1 MMRMRASHFQA
12 AHRRRPVAFTLIELL
27 VVIAIVAVL
36 AGILLPVIGRA
47 KEASRATACLSNLH
61 QLGVALRLYS
71 EDHQNRLPEMRD
83 KLYGTNSPPT
93 NSVVLPSV
101 DLVLSNYLG
110 SVKVLKCPA
119 DRDGIYEQ
127 SQSSY
132 AWNSLLNG
140 QDADRMVVMNL
151 SFNPHQIPVFYD
163 KEAFHRGRGEG
174 KEVNFLYADG
184 HIKNLLEVGGTK

>member
-1 MMRMRASHFQA
+1 MIPCVPAPSLS
-12 AHRRRPVAFTLIELL
+12 RRPRTAFTLIELL
-27 VVIAIVAVL
+27 VVIGIVAMI
-36 AGILLPVIGRA
+36 AGILLPVLSKA
-47 KEASRATACLSNLH
+47 KESSRSTACLSNLH
-61 QLGVALRLYS
+61 QLGVALRLYT
-71 EDHQNRLPEMRD
+71 DDNQHRLPEMRD
-83 KLYGTNSPPT
+83 KLYGTNSLPT
-93 NSVVLPSV
+93 NTVALPSV

-119 DRDGIYEQ
+119 DREGIYEQ
-127 SQSSY
+127 SASSY

-151 SFNPHQIPVFYD
+151 AFNPHQIPVFYD

-174 KEVNFLYADG
+174 KDVNFLYADG